1 MSNSLQPHR
10 LQHTRL
16 SCLSSS
22 PRVFSN
28 SCLLSQ
34 QCHPAISFSVVPFSS
49 CHQSF
54 PYSRPF
60 PNIWLFG
67 SGNQHIGASALA
79 SIFPMNIQGWFLL
92 RFTGLISLL
101 LKELSRVFSSTTV
114 RKHRFFGLSLL
125 YGTILTSVPD
135 DWKTHILM
143 TTTKSLFR
151 IKFQY
156 MPQVHREPISI
167 IANIINSKHYLVF
180 VSYLPVYQYLKW

>member
-10 LQHTRL
+10 LQHARL
-16 SCLSSS
+16 PCLSSC

-28 SCLLSQ
+28 SCLLSR

-54 PYSRPF
+54 PNSRSF

-92 RFTGLISLL
+92 GLTDLISLL
-101 LKELSRVFSSTTV
+101 FKELWKVFSNTTV
-114 RKHRFFGLSLL
+114 QKHRFFGPSLL
-125 YGTILTSVPD
+125 YGTILTSVHD
-135 DWKTHILM
+135 DWKSHILM
-143 TTTKSLFR
+143 TTAKILFR

-156 MPQVHREPISI
+156 TSQIHGEPNQSLQI
-167 IANIINSKHYLVF
+167 
-180 VSYLPVYQYLKW
+180 

>member
-16 SCLSSS
+16 PCLSSS

-28 SCLLSQ
+28 SCLLSR
-34 QCHPAISFSVVPFSS
+34 QCYPAISFSVVPFSS
-49 CHQSF
+49 YFQSF
-54 PYSRPF
+54 PNSRSF

-67 SGNQHIGASALA
+67 SGNQHIGASASA

-92 RFTGLISLL
+92 GLTGLISLL
-101 LKELSRVFSSTTV
+101 FKELSRVFSSTTGQ
-114 RKHRFFGLSLL
+114 KHRFFGPSLL
-125 YGTILTSVPD
+125 YGTILTSVHD
-135 DWKTHILM
+135 LKSHILM
-143 TTTKSLFR
+143 TTTKILFR

-156 MPQVHREPISI
+156 MSQIHREPISI

-180 VSYLPVYQYLKW
+180 VSYFPVYQYLRW